1 MYLSAILIAAVYFRF
16 NRVWSL
22 RNIDLLLLLAGAPGQ
37 LLVAHPEWRGCG
49 YVWLFGVTALFLV
62 RLLLDPVLQ
71 RRPVLGQNLN
81 AAGLGFLSIAA
92 IVLLISAAIQRELP
106 PSTTSA
112 LAEGQRILGGQKT
125 PQADV
130 DLGHGPAAPVVM
142 AGASMILKEYTPRG
156 IAIVAHAAVALGLL
170 FAGRNLFS
178 HAHLGLAMATLYL
191 LHPATAFDVG
201 AATHVLPA
209 AFIVWAFVCF
219 RRPLVSGLLLG
230 LACGT
235 LFFPLFLLPLWLAF
249 YGRRG
254 GLRFAT
260 SLLVVTAVLATA
272 LVMMTDDPNS
282 LIRKTVGTI
291 QFQILQFEGSAS
303 PRGFWSTTG
312 HGWFRIPVIVAY
324 VLMLAT
330 LSFWPRRKNLEHLI
344 TASAAAIVGTQFW
357 YPVEGG
363 VYLLWYLPLVLMVVF
378 RPRLVH
384 LTPPGPALSAEELSS
399 RPLAAGAQAG
409 RGVGSV
415 AQRAH
420 LFR

>member
-16 NRVWSL
+16 GRVVSL
-22 RNIDLLLLLAGAPGQ
+22 RNIDLALLLAGAPGQ
-37 LLVAHPEWRGCG
+37 LLVGLPEWREFG
-49 YVWLFGVTALFLV
+49 YVWLFVVTALFLL

-81 AAGLGFLSIAA
+81 PAGLGFLSVAA
-92 IVLLISAAIQRELP
+92 IVLLISAALQRELP
-106 PSTTSA
+106 ASTTSA
-112 LAEGQRILGGQKT
+112 VAEGRRILGGEKT

-130 DLGHGPAAPVVM
+130 QLSHGPAAPVVM

-156 IAIVAHAAVALGLL
+156 IAILAHVAVALGLL
-170 FAGRNLFS
+170 FVGRNLFNHS
-178 HAHLGLAMATLYL
+178 HLGLAMATLYL

-219 RRPLVSGLLLG
+219 RRPLISGLLLG

-260 SLLVVTAVLATA
+260 SLIVVTALLATA
-272 LVMMTDDPNS
+272 LVLMTDDPNS
-282 LIRKTVGTI
+282 LIRRTIGTI

-303 PRGFWSTTG
+303 FRGFWSTTG
-312 HGWFRIPVIVAY
+312 NGWFRIPVIVAY
-324 VLMLAT
+324 VLMLAALT
-330 LSFWPRRKNLEHLI
+330 LWPRQKNLEHLM
-344 TASAAAIVGTQFW
+344 TASAAAVVGTQFW

-363 VYLLWYLPLVLMVVF
+363 VYILWYLPLVLMVVF

-384 LTPPGPALSAEELSS
+384 LLPPGPPVEAGALAS
-399 RPLAAGAQAG
+399 RPTVASSSA

-415 AQRAH
+415 AHRAH